1 MTSDTDASGRRLIH
15 QRKVECLGYLR
26 ADGLW
31 DIEGRL
37 ADSKT
42 HPAVLT
48 DGSIVETGQVYHGML
63 VRLTLD
69 DEFTI
74 HEVEV
79 SMPHVPTNQCRGAAT
94 FYNQLIGVRIGP
106 GFTRKAKELFGGNKG
121 CVHLT
126 ELLQP
131 IATTA
136 FQTIPMAR
144 SLVAPR
150 NERDVDSYRRATHRL
165 IDTCYALRA
174 SGPVAL
180 NIKSHMDPAE

>member
-1 MTSDTDASGRRLIH
+1 MSRNVDEQGRRLIH

-42 HPAVLT
+42 HSVPLSE
-48 DGSIVETGQVYHGML
+48 GGIVTAGQTYHGML
-63 VRLTLD
+63 IRLTLD
-69 DEFTI
+69 DEFI
-74 HEVEV
+74 VREVEV
-79 SMPHVPTNQCRGAAT
+79 VMPDVPTSECRGAAPA
-94 FYNQLIGVRIGP
+94 YQKLLGERIGP
-106 GFTRKAKELFGGNKG
+106 GFSRRIKQLFGGTGG

-126 ELLQP
+126 ELLLP

-144 SLVAPR
+144 AMVAPR
-150 NERDVDSYRRATHRL
+150 NDQDTEVYRRARSGL
-165 IDTCYALRA
+165 INTCHALR
-174 SGPVAL
+174 STGPIAL
-180 NIKSHMDPAE
+180 LIEE